1 MSLAES
7 FCQQSSEFYRGCSA
21 HPFVQGLADGSL
33 PLQCYQY
40 YLAQDATFLGVYLR
54 VLGMGLAKSHE
65 RRTQLAFSELIQ
77 ATRGEQEREIS
88 EGATPA
94 LPDPATAAYADF
106 FLARGQGDLGEVTAA
121 LAPCLSLYAYLAHEL
136 GPVAPGHPYQI
147 WFSYYSDPEYLN
159 QVRTLDALLD
169 LHAAQQDF
177 PHYHRALEL
186 EEQFFTSAWQRGK
199 K

>member
-7 FCQQSSEFYRGCSA
+7 FYQESWEFYRGCSA

-94 LPDPATAAYADF
+94 LPDPATAAGSGAGGFGRSD
-106 FLARGQGDLGEVTAA
+106 RG
-121 LAPCLSLYAYLAHEL
+121 LSPL
-136 GPVAPGHPYQI
+136 
-147 WFSYYSDPEYLN
+147 PEPL
-159 QVRTLDALLD
+159 RL
-169 LHAAQQDF
+169 
-177 PHYHRALEL
+177 
-186 EEQFFTSAWQRGK
+186 SSS
-199 K
+199 